1 MGLGVGLELGVG
13 VGLEFGF
20 GLPPVKKPGRLTTRR
35 AGCCGGG
42 VARGGL
48 PLPVTAARGGEVLL
62 LDGAAVGST
71 RPARRV
77 GSVEAALRRS
87 SKWGIRRGGVS
98 ATTSAAVASASSQ
111 RKPMESAGS
120 CGSERELE

>member
-1 MGLGVGLELGVG
+1 M
-13 VGLEFGF
+13 EFGF

-48 PLPVTAARGGEVLL
+48 TLPATAARGGEVLL
-62 LDGAAVGST
+62 LDGTAVGST

-87 SKWGIRRGGVS
+87 SRWVIRRGGVTV
-98 ATTSAAVASASSQ
+98 AEVVASASSQ

-120 CGSERELE
+120 CGSDRELE